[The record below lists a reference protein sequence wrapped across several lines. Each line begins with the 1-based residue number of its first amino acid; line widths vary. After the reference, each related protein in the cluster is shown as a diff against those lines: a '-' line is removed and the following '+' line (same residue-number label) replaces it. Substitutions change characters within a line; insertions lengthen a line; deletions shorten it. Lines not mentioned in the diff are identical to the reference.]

1 MSRLKE
7 STSEDKVTYAGS
19 GRTAAPKGSV
29 ALDQWRGMALILVL
43 ISHGF
48 YFTGRVAGAGR
59 IGVNLFFFISGIL
72 TFRSLNGGTG
82 AFGQSTAHFLKRR
95 LWRLYP
101 ALLAYTAVMAVAT
114 IPLQQLSHLPPQ
126 SDFRSYLAELPFA
139 LTYTVN
145 YGGAHHYV
153 PALEQLWS
161 LSCEIQF
168 YFLAPFIF
176 ALGRGNRRRS
186 LLVFGSICLLL
197 TLIGVL
203 YPLRAKSFEHA
214 KYHFEVAVWPMMFGF
229 LCESRKDWFL
239 RIPRPVVRYIFTIGV
254 ASILIALII
263 MPFSMHSKRL
273 VIAVGA
279 LGLFPCLLGYLNEL
293 RIPGG
298 VGRSFAWLGERTYS
312 IYLWQQPFT
321 ICGYLPA
328 MLHPLGAAASTLLGA
343 FWFNICEQPF
353 LSKSRVRQVPA
364 LQSFLRSADHHL
376 NPQLFL
382 RRSRQMSEQAEG

>member
-1 MSRLKE
+1 MSRLRE
-7 STSEDKVTYAGS
+7 STSEDKATYAAS
-19 GRTAAPKGSV
+19 VRTAAAKGSV

-82 AFGQSTAHFLKRR
+82 TFGQSTAHFLKRR

-101 ALLAYTAVMAVAT
+101 ALLAYTAVLALAT
-114 IPLQQLSHLPPQ
+114 IPLQQLPHLPPQ

-139 LTYTVN
+139 LTYAVN
-145 YGGAHHYV
+145 YAGGHYV

-161 LSCEIQF
+161 LSCEMQF

-176 ALGRGNRRRS
+176 ALGRGSRRRS
-186 LLVFGSICLLL
+186 LLVFGAICLLL

-203 YPLRAKSFEHA
+203 YPLRAASFEHA

-239 RIPRPVVRYIFTIGV
+239 RIPRPVVKYFFTIGV

-263 MPFSMHSKRL
+263 MPFSMHAKRL

-298 VGRSFAWLGERTYS
+298 VGRAFAWLGERTYS

-328 MLHPLGAAASTLLGA
+328 MLHPLGAVASTLLGA
-343 FWFNICEQPF
+343 FWFNICEKPF
-353 LSKSRVRQVPA
+353 LSKSRVRQVAAPPS
-364 LQSFLRSADHHL
+364 LPRSADHHL
-376 NPQLFL
+376 ELEL
-382 RRSRQMSEQAEG
+382 ALTAK

>member
-1 MSRLKE
+1 MSRSKE
-7 STSEDKVTYAGS
+7 STSEDRLTSVDTR
-19 GRTAAPKGSV
+19 RTGPSKGSV

-48 YFTGRVAGAGR
+48 FFTGRVAGAGR

-72 TFRSLNGGTG
+72 TFRSLNGGVGT
-82 AFGQSTAHFLKRR
+82 FGQSTSHFLKRR

-101 ALLAYTAVMAVAT
+101 ALLVYTAVMALVT
-114 IPLQQLSHLPPQ
+114 IPLQHLPHLPPQ

-145 YGGAHHYV
+145 YTYGHHYV
-153 PALEQLWS
+153 PSLEQLWS
-161 LSCEIQF
+161 LSCEMQF

-176 ALGRGNRRRS
+176 ALGRGSRRRS
-186 LLVFGSICLLL
+186 LLVFGSVCLLL

-203 YPLRAKSFEHA
+203 YPLRSANFEPA

-229 LCESRKDWFL
+229 LCESRKDVFL
-239 RIPRPVVRYIFTIGV
+239 RIPRPVVRYVFAIGV

-263 MPFSMHSKRL
+263 MPFSMHAKRL

-279 LGLFPCLLGYLNEL
+279 LGLFPCLLGYLYEL

-298 VGRSFAWLGERTYS
+298 AGRFFAWIGERTYS

-321 ICGYLPA
+321 ICDYLPA
-328 MLHPLGAAASTLLGA
+328 VLHPLGAAASILLGA
-343 FWFNICEQPF
+343 FWFNICEKPF
-353 LSKSRVRQVPA
+353 LSKSRVRQVAVPP
-364 LQSFLRSADHHL
+364 SPLRSADHHSQPAMTL
-376 NPQLFL
+376 TAQ
-382 RRSRQMSEQAEG
+382 

>member
-1 MSRLKE
+1 MRAKGGFMSRLKE
-7 STSEDKVTYAGS
+7 ATSEDKVTYVAS
-19 GRTAAPKGSV
+19 GRTGAPKGSV

-82 AFGQSTAHFLKRR
+82 TFGQHTAHFLKRR

-101 ALLAYTAVMAVAT
+101 ALLAYTAVMALAT

-139 LTYTVN
+139 LTYTDN
-145 YGGAHHYV
+145 YAYGHHYV

-161 LSCEIQF
+161 LSCEMQF

-176 ALGRGNRRRS
+176 VLGRGNRRRS

-203 YPLRAKSFEHA
+203 YPLRAASLEPA

-263 MPFSMHSKRL
+263 MPFSMHAKRL
-273 VIAVGA
+273 VIAVGT
-279 LGLFPCLLGYLNEL
+279 LGLFPCLLGYLNEV

-298 VGRSFAWLGERTYS
+298 VGEFFAWLGERTYS

-343 FWFNICEQPF
+343 LWFNVCERPF
-353 LSKSRVRQVPA
+353 LSKSRVRQVKAPPS
-364 LQSFLRSADHHL
+364 LLRSADHHFEPTAVL
-376 NPQLFL
+376 T
-382 RRSRQMSEQAEG
+382 AK

>member
-7 STSEDKVTYAGS
+7 ATSEDKVTYVAS
-19 GRTAAPKGSV
+19 GHTGAPKGSV

-43 ISHGF
+43 VSHGF
-48 YFTGRVAGAGR
+48 YFTGRVAGVGR

-82 AFGQSTAHFLKRR
+82 TFGQRTAHFLKRR

-101 ALLAYTAVMAVAT
+101 ALLAYTAVMALAT

-139 LTYTVN
+139 LTYTDN
-145 YGGAHHYV
+145 YAYGHHYV

-161 LSCEIQF
+161 LSCEMQF

-176 ALGRGNRRRS
+176 VLGRGNRRRS

-203 YPLRAKSFEHA
+203 YPLRAASLEPA

-239 RIPRPVVRYIFTIGV
+239 RIPRPVARYIFTIGV

-263 MPFSMHSKRL
+263 MPFSVHAKRL

-279 LGLFPCLLGYLNEL
+279 VGLFPCLLGYLNEV

-298 VGRSFAWLGERTYS
+298 VGEFFAWLGERTYS

-343 FWFNICEQPF
+343 LWFNICEKPF
-353 LSKSRVRQVPA
+353 LSKSRVRQVKAPPS
-364 LQSFLRSADHHL
+364 LLRSADHHFEPTAVL
-376 NPQLFL
+376 T
-382 RRSRQMSEQAEG
+382 AK

>member
-7 STSEDKVTYAGS
+7 STSEDKVTYVAAGRS
-19 GRTAAPKGSV
+19 GASKGSV

-72 TFRSLNGGTG
+72 TFRSLNGASGT
-82 AFGQSTAHFLKRR
+82 FGQSTAHFLKRR

-101 ALLAYTAVMAVAT
+101 ALLAYTAVMALAT
-114 IPLQQLSHLPPQ
+114 IPLQQLAHLPPQ

-145 YGGAHHYV
+145 YASAHYV

-161 LSCEIQF
+161 LSCEMQF

-176 ALGRGNRRRS
+176 ALGRGSRRRS

-203 YPLRAKSFEHA
+203 YPLRAASFEHA

-229 LCESRKDWFL
+229 LCESRKDWFM
-239 RIPRPVVRYIFTIGV
+239 RIPRPVVKYIFTIGV
-254 ASILIALII
+254 VSILIALII
-263 MPFSMHSKRL
+263 MPFSMHAKRL

-298 VGRSFAWLGERTYS
+298 VGRSFGWLGERTYS
-312 IYLWQQPFT
+312 IYLWQQPLT
-321 ICGYLPA
+321 ICGYFPA
-328 MLHPLGAAASTLLGA
+328 MLHPLGAAVSTLLGT
-343 FWFNICEQPF
+343 FWFNICEKPF

-364 LQSFLRSADHHL
+364 PQSFLRSADHHL
-376 NPQLFL
+376 EPELAL
-382 RRSRQMSEQAEG
+382 TAK

>member
-1 MSRLKE
+1 MSGPKE
-7 STSEDKVTYAGS
+7 ATSEDRVTHVGS
-19 GRTAAPKGSV
+19 RRAAASKGSV

-72 TFRSLNGGTG
+72 TFRSLNGGVGT
-82 AFGQSTAHFLKRR
+82 FGQRTSHFVKRR

-101 ALLAYTAVMAVAT
+101 ALLAYTAVMALAT
-114 IPLQQLSHLPPQ
+114 IPLQHLPHLPPQ
-126 SDFRSYLAELPFA
+126 SDFRSYLAELPLA

-145 YGGAHHYV
+145 YASHHYV

-161 LSCEIQF
+161 LSCEMQF

-176 ALGRGNRRRS
+176 ALGRGSRRRS

-203 YPLRAKSFEHA
+203 YPLRAASFEAA

-239 RIPRPVVRYIFTIGV
+239 RIPRPVVRYIFAIGV

-263 MPFSMHSKRL
+263 MPFSMHAKRL

-279 LGLFPCLLGYLNEL
+279 LGLFPCLLGYLYEL

-298 VGRSFAWLGERTYS
+298 VGGFFAWLGERTYS

-321 ICGYLPA
+321 ICDYLPA
-328 MLHPLGAAASTLLGA
+328 MLHPLGAAASIVLGA
-343 FWFNICEQPF
+343 FWFNICEKPF
-353 LSKSRVRQVPA
+353 LSKSRVRQVAAPPSP
-364 LQSFLRSADHHL
+364 LQSADLHSQPGMVL
-376 NPQLFL
+376 T
-382 RRSRQMSEQAEG
+382 A